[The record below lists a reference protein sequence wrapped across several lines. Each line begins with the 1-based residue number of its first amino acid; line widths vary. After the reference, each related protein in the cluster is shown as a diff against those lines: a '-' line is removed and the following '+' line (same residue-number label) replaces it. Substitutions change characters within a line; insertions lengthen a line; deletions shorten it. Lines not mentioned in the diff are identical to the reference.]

1 MKKVVSVIMS
11 IITVLFILCVCF
23 LVCSGQQ
30 PSNAVSLQSRT
41 YQRSAFS
48 PSSPITPDG
57 KININTA
64 TAEVLTY
71 LPGIGEVLAKR
82 IVEYREENGLF
93 TQATDLL
100 NVKGIGKGKLNK
112 MIDYIALE

>member
-1 MKKVVSVIMS
+1 MKKVVSFIMPV
-11 IITVLFILCVCF
+11 ITVLFVLCGCF

-41 YQRSAFS
+41 YRRSDFAS
-48 PSSPITPDG
+48 SSPITPDG

-64 TAEVLTY
+64 TAEALTY

-100 NVKGIGKGKLNK
+100 NVKGIGNGKLNR
-112 MIDYIALE
+112 ILDYIALE

>member
-1 MKKVVSVIMS
+1 MKKVVSFIMS
-11 IITVLFILCVCF
+11 VITVLFVLCVCF
-23 LVCSGQQ
+23 LVGSGQQ

-41 YQRSAFS
+41 YRRSDFTS
-48 PSSPITPDG
+48 FSPITPDG

-64 TAEVLTY
+64 TEEALTY

-93 TQATDLL
+93 TQVTDLL
-100 NVKGIGKGKLNK
+100 NVNGIGTGKLNK
-112 MIDYIALE
+112 ILDYIALE